1 MDYITG
7 IKFQTSLINIEEEKE
22 LTTSNQLVK
31 NQQKRCRCSS
41 INHLQVTSKDCP
53 MGLASRKAKK
63 LALGIGQYQFE
74 ANKAEEDAAA
84 YEESKCM
91 AERASGEDERSD

>member
-1 MDYITG
+1 
-7 IKFQTSLINIEEEKE
+7 
-22 LTTSNQLVK
+22 
-31 NQQKRCRCSS
+31 
-41 INHLQVTSKDCP
+41 